1 MRKQNSVFKTAFTSE
16 ADKNLKN
23 TDSFGYV
30 ELDKYA
36 CYVIADG
43 IDDQVDGMSAKLA
56 VDTIISAFTEAP
68 SMRKGAL
75 RRYLR
80 SANKALLTADSKMR
94 LKASVTVVVTNY
106 VKMRYGQ
113 AGNTRFRLYR
123 DGFLRAQSRD
133 QSLSMDL
140 VKAEKLEPDKLTQH
154 QERHN
159 LYCYLGQDK
168 DFRPFI
174 SKKLKL
180 SDSDAAALM
189 TRGVWEHLDDGLLK
203 DAFADASDEPQETV
217 DAVEDLLLSMQPKDL
232 GAYTFATIF
241 FNKTYNDPNRK
252 RKIKRAI
259 MIAIPIILVLVV
271 VAVILAVYFHNRQK
285 KIDSMEQSFY
295 DTIEYIQAD
304 NYVRAKEECQKALDL
319 AEGLSD
325 KEIQEDAGNYMKL
338 IESVIAGDD
347 ALTGGEYSDAQRN
360 FLNARNRTRYA
371 DNLGLDYI
379 DDRLEQTSQYMSV
392 YELIS
397 LGDTLAQ
404 GQQYD
409 KAEEQYLTAKALAA
423 QLYFDTGRDD
433 AMAALEQ
440 MYADQ
445 SEQQAQED
453 EKAQETAQ
461 AQTAAASVLAEGDAA
476 FSKGDYCHSNPIYY
490 TDPSGF
496 STPRVVHSNNPEV
509 MDILQSTTQFL
520 QGVSGERV
528 GAIPSRENFNTW
540 FDSLTVDQLKVLMTD
555 NTVNDRITDRLRLG
569 DRHEWLMVSNA
580 AIAKSWGLSAY
591 DIQTLTNYTSE
602 LYFLNVKNAAG
613 VEQSGFHT
621 GTPGSSAAHMG
632 PDGINELMRTSSS
645 FDEFKLRLNVW
656 ADEHL
661 VLVTDVGI
669 SRGRQML
676 PGGLIVT
683 DAELENYKATGTV
696 GPSSGLNPSPR
707 AAYTPN

>member
-461 AQTAAASVLAEGDAA
+461 AQTAAASVLAEGARAFYTTALQKYTELEDQAQIDAINVKLA
-476 FSKGDYCHSNPIYY
+476 AVDSK
-490 TDPSGF
+490 
-496 STPRVVHSNNPEV
+496 
-509 MDILQSTTQFL
+509 
-520 QGVSGERV
+520 
-528 GAIPSRENFNTW
+528 
-540 FDSLTVDQLKVLMTD
+540 
-555 NTVNDRITDRLRLG
+555 
-569 DRHEWLMVSNA
+569 
-580 AIAKSWGLSAY
+580 LSAQAGLAAEAEGY
-591 DIQTLTNYTSE
+591 MRQAESQYADKNYVQAKKYY
-602 LYFLNVKNAAG
+602 LLAK
-613 VEQSGFHT
+613 
-621 GTPGSSAAHMG
+621 
-632 PDGINELMRTSSS
+632 
-645 FDEFKLRLNVW
+645 
-656 ADEHL
+656 
-661 VLVTDVGI
+661 DVY
-669 SRGRQML
+669 
-676 PGGLIVT
+676 
-683 DAELENYKATGTV
+683 AELENDSKVSEVTRKLELIEMGISEEEQAAREAEEAAKAAEEAKQQAAGESAEPAPSETSQPEAV
-696 GPSSGLNPSPR
+696 G
-707 AAYTPN
+707 

>member
-75 RRYLR
+75 RRY
-80 SANKALLTADSKMR
+80 LTADSKMR

-347 ALTGGEYSDAQRN
+347 ALTGGQYSDAQRN

-476 FSKGDYCHSNPIYY
+476 FSKGDYEGARAFY
-490 TDPSGF
+490 T
-496 STPRVVHSNNPEV
+496 TA
-509 MDILQSTTQFL
+509 LQKYTELEDQA
-520 QGVSGERV
+520 QID
-528 GAIPSRENFNTW
+528 AI
-540 FDSLTVDQLKVLMTD
+540 
-555 NTVNDRITDRLRLG
+555 
-569 DRHEWLMVSNA
+569 
-580 AIAKSWGLSAY
+580 
-591 DIQTLTNYTSE
+591 
-602 LYFLNVKNAAG
+602 NVKLAAVDSKLSVQAG
-613 VEQSGFHT
+613 L
-621 GTPGSSAAHMG
+621 AAEAEG
-632 PDGINELMRTSSS
+632 YMRQAESQY
-645 FDEFKLRLNVW
+645 
-656 ADEHL
+656 ADKNYVQAKKYYL
-661 VLVTDVGI
+661 LAKDVY
-669 SRGRQML
+669 
-676 PGGLIVT
+676 
-683 DAELENYKATGTV
+683 AELENDSKVSEVTRKLELIEMGISEEEQAAREAEEAAKAAEEAKQQAAGESTEPAPSETSQPEAV
-696 GPSSGLNPSPR
+696 G
-707 AAYTPN
+707 

>member
-16 ADKNLKN
+16 SDKNLKN

-140 VKAEKLEPDKLTQH
+140 VKAEKLEPDKLAKH

-180 SDSDAAALM
+180 SDSD
-189 TRGVWEHLDDGLLK
+189 
-203 DAFADASDEPQETV
+203 
-217 DAVEDLLLSMQPKDL
+217 
-232 GAYTFATIF
+232 F

-304 NYVRAKEECQKALDL
+304 NYVRAKEECQKALGM
-319 AEGLSD
+319 AEKLDQEEIHSD
-325 KEIQEDAGNYMKL
+325 ANNYMKL

-347 ALTGGEYSDAQRN
+347 ALTNGQYSDAQRN

-392 YELIS
+392 YELIA

-433 AMAALEQ
+433 AVAALEKLN
-440 MYADQ
+440 ADQ
-445 SEQQAQED
+445 AE
-453 EKAQETAQ
+453 AQ
-461 AQTAAASVLAEGDAA
+461 AQDAENAQLAAITVQQNAQAELVAEAESYVSQAEAAYSEGNFVQAKKYYLLARDVYAQMGNDAKLSEVTRRLEVIAMGISEQEAAGPGGRRTGRESV
-476 FSKGDYCHSNPIYY
+476 FC
-490 TDPSGF
+490 PS
-496 STPRVVHSNNPEV
+496 
-509 MDILQSTTQFL
+509 
-520 QGVSGERV
+520 QGVQS
-528 GAIPSRENFNTW
+528 
-540 FDSLTVDQLKVLMTD
+540 
-555 NTVNDRITDRLRLG
+555 
-569 DRHEWLMVSNA
+569 MV
-580 AIAKSWGLSAY
+580 
-591 DIQTLTNYTSE
+591 
-602 LYFLNVKNAAG
+602 
-613 VEQSGFHT
+613 
-621 GTPGSSAAHMG
+621 
-632 PDGINELMRTSSS
+632 
-645 FDEFKLRLNVW
+645 
-656 ADEHL
+656 
-661 VLVTDVGI
+661 
-669 SRGRQML
+669 
-676 PGGLIVT
+676 
-683 DAELENYKATGTV
+683 
-696 GPSSGLNPSPR
+696 
-707 AAYTPN
+707 

>member
-217 DAVEDLLLSMQPKDL
+217 DAVEDLLL

-476 FSKGDYCHSNPIYY
+476 FSKGDYEGARAFY
-490 TDPSGF
+490 T
-496 STPRVVHSNNPEV
+496 TA
-509 MDILQSTTQFL
+509 LQKYTELEDQA
-520 QGVSGERV
+520 QID
-528 GAIPSRENFNTW
+528 AI
-540 FDSLTVDQLKVLMTD
+540 
-555 NTVNDRITDRLRLG
+555 
-569 DRHEWLMVSNA
+569 
-580 AIAKSWGLSAY
+580 
-591 DIQTLTNYTSE
+591 
-602 LYFLNVKNAAG
+602 NVKLAAVDSKLSVQAG
-613 VEQSGFHT
+613 L
-621 GTPGSSAAHMG
+621 AAEAEG
-632 PDGINELMRTSSS
+632 YMRQAESQY
-645 FDEFKLRLNVW
+645 
-656 ADEHL
+656 ADKNYVQAKKYYL
-661 VLVTDVGI
+661 LAKDVY
-669 SRGRQML
+669 
-676 PGGLIVT
+676 
-683 DAELENYKATGTV
+683 AELENDSKVSEVTRKLELIEMGISEEEQAAREAEEAAKAAEEAKQQAAGESTEPAPSETSQPEAV
-696 GPSSGLNPSPR
+696 G
-707 AAYTPN
+707 

>member
-1 MRKQNSVFKTAFTSE
+1 
-16 ADKNLKN
+16 
-23 TDSFGYV
+23 
-30 ELDKYA
+30 
-36 CYVIADG
+36 
-43 IDDQVDGMSAKLA
+43 
-56 VDTIISAFTEAP
+56 
-68 SMRKGAL
+68 
-75 RRYLR
+75 
-80 SANKALLTADSKMR
+80 
-94 LKASVTVVVTNY
+94 
-106 VKMRYGQ
+106 
-113 AGNTRFRLYR
+113 
-123 DGFLRAQSRD
+123 
-133 QSLSMDL
+133 MDL

-203 DAFADASDEPQETV
+203 DAFADEPQETV

-476 FSKGDYCHSNPIYY
+476 FSKGDYEGARAFY
-490 TDPSGF
+490 T
-496 STPRVVHSNNPEV
+496 TA
-509 MDILQSTTQFL
+509 LQKYTALEDQA
-520 QGVSGERV
+520 QID
-528 GAIPSRENFNTW
+528 AINVKLAAV
-540 FDSLTVDQLKVLMTD
+540 DSK
-555 NTVNDRITDRLRLG
+555 
-569 DRHEWLMVSNA
+569 
-580 AIAKSWGLSAY
+580 LSAQAGLAAEAEGY
-591 DIQTLTNYTSE
+591 MRQAESQYADKNYVQAKKYY
-602 LYFLNVKNAAG
+602 LLAK
-613 VEQSGFHT
+613 
-621 GTPGSSAAHMG
+621 
-632 PDGINELMRTSSS
+632 
-645 FDEFKLRLNVW
+645 
-656 ADEHL
+656 
-661 VLVTDVGI
+661 DVY
-669 SRGRQML
+669 
-676 PGGLIVT
+676 
-683 DAELENYKATGTV
+683 AELENDSKVSEVTRKLELIEMGISEEEQAAREAEEAAKAVEEAKQQAAGESAEPAPSETSQPEAV
-696 GPSSGLNPSPR
+696 G
-707 AAYTPN
+707 

>member
-203 DAFADASDEPQETV
+203 DAFAEPQETV

-476 FSKGDYCHSNPIYY
+476 FSKGDYEGARAFY
-490 TDPSGF
+490 T
-496 STPRVVHSNNPEV
+496 TA
-509 MDILQSTTQFL
+509 LQKYTELEDQA
-520 QGVSGERV
+520 QID
-528 GAIPSRENFNTW
+528 AI
-540 FDSLTVDQLKVLMTD
+540 
-555 NTVNDRITDRLRLG
+555 
-569 DRHEWLMVSNA
+569 
-580 AIAKSWGLSAY
+580 
-591 DIQTLTNYTSE
+591 
-602 LYFLNVKNAAG
+602 NVKLAAVDSKLSVQAG
-613 VEQSGFHT
+613 L
-621 GTPGSSAAHMG
+621 AAEAEG
-632 PDGINELMRTSSS
+632 YMRQAESQY
-645 FDEFKLRLNVW
+645 
-656 ADEHL
+656 ADKNYVQAKKYYL
-661 VLVTDVGI
+661 LAKDVY
-669 SRGRQML
+669 
-676 PGGLIVT
+676 
-683 DAELENYKATGTV
+683 AELENDSKVSEVTRKLELIEMGISEEEQAAREAEEAAKAAEEAKQQAAGESTEPAPSETSQPEAV
-696 GPSSGLNPSPR
+696 G
-707 AAYTPN
+707 

>member
-325 KEIQEDAGNYMKL
+325 KEDAGNYMKL

-476 FSKGDYCHSNPIYY
+476 FSKGDYEGARAFY
-490 TDPSGF
+490 T
-496 STPRVVHSNNPEV
+496 TA
-509 MDILQSTTQFL
+509 LQKYTELEDQA
-520 QGVSGERV
+520 QID
-528 GAIPSRENFNTW
+528 AI
-540 FDSLTVDQLKVLMTD
+540 
-555 NTVNDRITDRLRLG
+555 
-569 DRHEWLMVSNA
+569 
-580 AIAKSWGLSAY
+580 
-591 DIQTLTNYTSE
+591 
-602 LYFLNVKNAAG
+602 NVKLAAVDSKLSVQAG
-613 VEQSGFHT
+613 L
-621 GTPGSSAAHMG
+621 AAEAEG
-632 PDGINELMRTSSS
+632 YMRQAESQY
-645 FDEFKLRLNVW
+645 
-656 ADEHL
+656 ADKNYVQAKKYYL
-661 VLVTDVGI
+661 LAKDVY
-669 SRGRQML
+669 
-676 PGGLIVT
+676 
-683 DAELENYKATGTV
+683 AELENDSKVSEVTRKLELIEMGISEEEQAAREAEEAAKAAEEAKQQAAGESTEPAPSETSQPEAV
-696 GPSSGLNPSPR
+696 G
-707 AAYTPN
+707 

>member
-445 SEQQAQED
+445 SEQQAH

-476 FSKGDYCHSNPIYY
+476 FSKGDYEGARAFY
-490 TDPSGF
+490 T
-496 STPRVVHSNNPEV
+496 TA
-509 MDILQSTTQFL
+509 LQKYTELEDQA
-520 QGVSGERV
+520 QID
-528 GAIPSRENFNTW
+528 AINVKLAAV
-540 FDSLTVDQLKVLMTD
+540 DSK
-555 NTVNDRITDRLRLG
+555 
-569 DRHEWLMVSNA
+569 
-580 AIAKSWGLSAY
+580 LSAQAGLAAEAEGY
-591 DIQTLTNYTSE
+591 MRQAESQYADKNYVQAKKYY
-602 LYFLNVKNAAG
+602 LLAK
-613 VEQSGFHT
+613 
-621 GTPGSSAAHMG
+621 
-632 PDGINELMRTSSS
+632 
-645 FDEFKLRLNVW
+645 
-656 ADEHL
+656 
-661 VLVTDVGI
+661 DVY
-669 SRGRQML
+669 
-676 PGGLIVT
+676 
-683 DAELENYKATGTV
+683 AELENDSKVSEVTRKLELIEMGISEEEQAAREAEEAAKAAEEAKQQAAGESAEPAPSETSQPEAV
-696 GPSSGLNPSPR
+696 G
-707 AAYTPN
+707 

>member
-445 SEQQAQED
+445 SEQQAQDD

-476 FSKGDYCHSNPIYY
+476 FSKGDYEGARAFY
-490 TDPSGF
+490 T
-496 STPRVVHSNNPEV
+496 TA
-509 MDILQSTTQFL
+509 LQKYTELEDQA
-520 QGVSGERV
+520 QID
-528 GAIPSRENFNTW
+528 AI
-540 FDSLTVDQLKVLMTD
+540 
-555 NTVNDRITDRLRLG
+555 
-569 DRHEWLMVSNA
+569 
-580 AIAKSWGLSAY
+580 
-591 DIQTLTNYTSE
+591 
-602 LYFLNVKNAAG
+602 NVKLAAVDSKLSVQAG
-613 VEQSGFHT
+613 L
-621 GTPGSSAAHMG
+621 AAEAEG
-632 PDGINELMRTSSS
+632 YMRQAESQY
-645 FDEFKLRLNVW
+645 
-656 ADEHL
+656 ADKNYVQAKKYYL
-661 VLVTDVGI
+661 LAKDVY
-669 SRGRQML
+669 
-676 PGGLIVT
+676 
-683 DAELENYKATGTV
+683 AELENDSKVSEVTRKLELIEMGISEEEQAAREAEEAAKAAEEAKQQAAGESTEPAPSETSQPEAV
-696 GPSSGLNPSPR
+696 G
-707 AAYTPN
+707 

>member
-453 EKAQETAQ
+453 AQ

-476 FSKGDYCHSNPIYY
+476 FSKGDYEGARAFY
-490 TDPSGF
+490 T
-496 STPRVVHSNNPEV
+496 TA
-509 MDILQSTTQFL
+509 LQKYTELEDQA
-520 QGVSGERV
+520 QID
-528 GAIPSRENFNTW
+528 AI
-540 FDSLTVDQLKVLMTD
+540 
-555 NTVNDRITDRLRLG
+555 
-569 DRHEWLMVSNA
+569 
-580 AIAKSWGLSAY
+580 
-591 DIQTLTNYTSE
+591 
-602 LYFLNVKNAAG
+602 NVKLAAVDSKLSVQAG
-613 VEQSGFHT
+613 L
-621 GTPGSSAAHMG
+621 AAEAEG
-632 PDGINELMRTSSS
+632 YMRQAESQY
-645 FDEFKLRLNVW
+645 
-656 ADEHL
+656 ADKNYVQAKKYYL
-661 VLVTDVGI
+661 LAKDVY
-669 SRGRQML
+669 
-676 PGGLIVT
+676 
-683 DAELENYKATGTV
+683 AELENDSKVSEVTRKLELIEMGISEEEQAAREAEEAAKAAEEAKQQAAGESTEPAPSETSQPEAV
-696 GPSSGLNPSPR
+696 G
-707 AAYTPN
+707 